1 VGGWVGGRV
10 GVPNLDS
17 VARVDPMTDKVTA
30 TIPVHGACGDLT
42 ARKDRAAERQEAQVI
57 LERGKAGERL
67 TRVPQLC

>member
-1 VGGWVGGRV
+1 
-10 GVPNLDS
+10 
-17 VARVDPMTDKVTA
+17 MTDKVTA

-67 TRVPQLC
+67 TRVPQPF